1 MYNNMHV
8 RTSIQTYIRKK
19 SLSLIDLQHVHILK
33 NYYYCVHNNDSH
45 INFVQLILIINNYT
59 QKLQII
65 IIYYYSLFSYQMLI
79 RTHSNVIRRSCFV
92 VKDCTHQQLKTLRH

>member
-1 MYNNMHV
+1 MLEQAFRH
-8 RTSIQTYIRKK
+8 TLEKK
-19 SLSLIDLQHVHILK
+19 SLSLIDLQHVHIFK

-45 INFVQLILIINNYT
+45 INFVLLILIINNYT

-65 IIYYYSLFSYQMLI
+65 IIIIIIILLFSYQMLI
-79 RTHSNVIRRSCFV
+79 RTHSSVIRRSCFV